1 MKIVLNL
8 TKNETPMFDVLLSEY
23 IDICKRQDNVTKL
36 AKKIKRQLSQRRHK
50 LELEKENDGIL

>member
-23 IDICKRQDNVTKL
+23 IDMVKRDDKVLKL

-50 LELEKENDGIL
+50 LELEKIDDGIL